1 MKKLLTF
8 ALALCLCAGTV
19 SCGKAESGEAEN
31 SSDTEI
37 VSSEADTSATTMPET
52 TTTTTKK
59 SKTTLAT
66 KKSKTTLATKE
77 PDNTA
82 TTTTKNTTTTTT
94 TSIAV
99 PQDIVLYDTNGIKIT
114 YKGLD
119 NHDFWGSKIKLLIEN
134 NTDRSYTIQV
144 RDFSANGFMI
154 RGLISAD
161 VAAGKKINDGITI
174 KSYDFEE
181 NNISS
186 IENVEF
192 TFHIFNWDDWD
203 DSFDS
208 DIIYLEF

>member
-1 MKKLLTF
+1 MSRGLGDVYKR
-8 ALALCLCAGTV
+8 
-19 SCGKAESGEAEN
+19 
-31 SSDTEI
+31 
-37 VSSEADTSATTMPET
+37 
-52 TTTTTKK
+52 
-59 SKTTLAT
+59 
-66 KKSKTTLATKE
+66 
-77 PDNTA
+77 
-82 TTTTKNTTTTTT
+82 
-94 TSIAV
+94 
-99 PQDIVLYDTNGIKIT
+99 QVLYDTNGIKIT

-174 KSYDFEE
+174 KSYDLEE